1 MKKQKRKANEV
12 SIVADGTGSFY
23 EHPRGVMRK
32 RYYACCRF
40 STDLGDVYIVQ
51 VTDKK
56 TKADRWLEA
65 QKNDCFISMFYV
77 STSQR
82 SEPKLI
88 TEYERYP
95 EVPDDDA

>member
-1 MKKQKRKANEV
+1 MKKRKRKANEV

-40 STDLGDVYIVQ
+40 SANLGDVYIVQ

-56 TKADRWLEA
+56 TRAECWLVG
-65 QKNDCFISMFYV
+65 QKDDCFISMFYV

-82 SEPKLI
+82 SKPKLI
-88 TEYERYP
+88 VEYEWYP
-95 EVPDDDA
+95 EVPDDAV